1 MDIQKA
7 YYKSDIGYLE
17 ITGTEK
23 GISEVNFIEEKPAYV
38 RPIHPCLQEC
48 YDQLDEY
55 FRGVRRNFDLNIVIE
70 GTDFQIKVWMALLK
84 IPFGTTLSYGEIA
97 KAVGSPRAVRAV
109 GGANGRN
116 RISVIIPCHRVI
128 RSDGRLG
135 GYGSGTWRKDWL
147 LKHETKVLSFDRQV
161 I

>member
-1 MDIQKA
+1 MDLQKA

-23 GISEVNFIEEKPAYV
+23 GISGVVFIEEKPAYV

-55 FRGVRRNFDLNIVIE
+55 FHGSRRNFDLDLVIE
-70 GTDFQIKVWMALLK
+70 GTDFQLKVWMALLK
-84 IPFGTTLSYGEIA
+84 VPYGTTVSYGDIA
-97 KAVGSPRAVRAV
+97 VAIGSPKAVRAV

-116 RISVIIPCHRVI
+116 CIAVIVPCHRII
-128 RSDGRLG
+128 RNDGRLG

-147 LKHETKVLSFDRQV
+147 LKHESNV
-161 I
+161 ISSEK